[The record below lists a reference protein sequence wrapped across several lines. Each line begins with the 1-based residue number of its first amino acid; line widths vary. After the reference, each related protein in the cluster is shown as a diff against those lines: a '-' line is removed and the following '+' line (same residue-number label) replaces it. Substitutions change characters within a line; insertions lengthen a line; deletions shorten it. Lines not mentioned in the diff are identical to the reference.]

1 MHSLRLVSNR
11 LISSGPKV
19 ARAAAAGLHRD
30 YRSPNPAR
38 PAVTAATALRRRRR
52 GAVRLPDSPCE
63 YVIRMRRARRPATAC
78 HGHSGPR
85 VNGSTPTRS
94 VANHLSLR
102 QAGAAAPGQGP
113 GARRAN
119 RGHPSRIMIVAIGT
133 RGTGHEYLLLSCSWH
148 ERIIYRASGVK
159 LVLCGHGKGRRDLS
173 AEHYM
178 RITVGY
184 GDPARCQARE
194 L

>member
-30 YRSPNPAR
+30 YRSPDPAR

-133 RGTGHEYLLLSCSWH
+133 RGTGHEYL
-148 ERIIYRASGVK
+148 
-159 LVLCGHGKGRRDLS
+159 VLCGHGKGRRDLS